1 MGAAE
6 STFPAAAQAPVLA
19 QSGIE
24 PPVIDYGAVAP
35 MLIVLGAA
43 CVGVLVEA
51 FLPRHQRWSAQV
63 VLSFA
68 AVLVAGLSLA
78 LYARAGNMGL
88 TTLAGTV
95 SVDDPTLFLWG
106 TLLALGFASLLLIAD
121 RSVEPG
127 GAFVAESRGV
137 GSAQPARARVGA
149 AGSGSAGV
157 TTASPEEAPGDVPD
171 DGGTSGAMSRAA
183 AGEHGMR
190 TEVFPLALFS
200 LGGMMVFC
208 SANDLLTMF
217 IALEVLSLP
226 LYLICGLAK
235 RRRLLSQ
242 EAAVKYFLLGAFAS
256 AFFLYGLALL
266 YGYAGSVQLSAIADA
281 TAGSLRSDTLLF
293 AGIGL
298 LVVGLLFKAS
308 VGPFHA
314 WTPDVYHGAPT
325 AVTGF
330 MAACTKV
337 AAFGAILRVLHVALE
352 ASSWEWHRVL
362 WTVAVVS
369 MVIGVVLGL
378 TQSDIKR
385 MIAYSSIAHAGFL
398 MVGSIALTGRGLA
411 GTLFYLLAYGF
422 STVAVFGV
430 ISLVRKSDGEA
441 THLSDWAGLAKR
453 SPLVAGVFTFLLLA
467 LAGIPLTSGFMGKFY
482 VFSAALSDGMAPLV
496 VIALVASAVAAFF
509 YLRVIVLMY
518 FNEPAADGPTV
529 SVPGAFTTA
538 AITLGV
544 VVTLL
549 LGVLPTLAW
558 NWASAGGFV
567 S

>member
-1 MGAAE
+1 MVARTGSLVAAE
-6 STFPAAAQAPVLA
+6 PGVLA
-19 QSGIE
+19 QQSGVQ
-24 PPVIDYGAVAP
+24 PPVIDYAAVAP
-35 MLIVLGAA
+35 VLIVLGAA
-43 CVGVLVEA
+43 CAGVLVEA

-63 VLSFA
+63 TLSLA
-68 AVLVAGLSLA
+68 AVVVAGLSVA
-78 LYARAGNMGL
+78 LYAREDRTGL

-95 SVDDPTLFLWG
+95 AVDVPTLFLWG

-127 GAFVAESRGV
+127 GAFVAESR
-137 GSAQPARARVGA
+137 SAEPSRVATAGETLVSVGA
-149 AGSGSAGV
+149 SGSSGAQATGPGGSGGGSSAI
-157 TTASPEEAPGDVPD
+157 
-171 DGGTSGAMSRAA
+171 SRAA
-183 AGEHGMR
+183 AGVQGMR

-208 SANDLLTMF
+208 AANDLLTMF

-226 LYLICGLAK
+226 LYLMCGLAK

-266 YGYAGSVQLSAIADA
+266 YGYAGSVKLSAIADA

-293 AGIGL
+293 AGLGL

-308 VGPFHA
+308 VGPFHT

-337 AAFGAILRVLHVALE
+337 AAFGAILRVLHVGFE
-352 ASSWEWHRVL
+352 ASSWEWHWVL
-362 WTVAVVS
+362 WAVAVAS
-369 MVIGVVLGL
+369 MLIGVVLGL

-385 MIAYSSIAHAGFL
+385 MIAYSSVAHAGFL
-398 MVGSIALTGRGLA
+398 LVGSIALTERGLS

-422 STVAVFGV
+422 STIAVFGV
-430 ISLVRKSDGEA
+430 ISLVRTSDGEA

-482 VFSAALSDGMAPLV
+482 VFSAALADGMAPLV

-549 LGVLPTLAW
+549 LGLLPTLAW